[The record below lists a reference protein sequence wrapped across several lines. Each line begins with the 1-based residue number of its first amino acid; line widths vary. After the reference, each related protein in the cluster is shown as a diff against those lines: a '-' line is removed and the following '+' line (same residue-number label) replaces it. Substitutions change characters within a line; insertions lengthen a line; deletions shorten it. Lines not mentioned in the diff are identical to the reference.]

1 MNCEMQLNFVVNVHV
16 AVHISTFQR
25 NKKCISLSEHSVCV
39 LYTVDIHT
47 QKDTHGPIVSAAHT
61 AVTVHIRKIATD
73 ILHTELDNLR
83 RSHKQFLPNKK
94 CTSLSEH
101 PVYQWYIVDIYT
113 QKDTHGPI
121 ISADTLH
128 IPHIPTDTLHTEL
141 DTLRI
146 SHKEF

>member
-47 QKDTHGPIVSAAHT
+47 QKDTHGPIVTAAHT

-73 ILHTELDNLR
+73 IFHTELDNLR
-83 RSHKQFLPNKK
+83 RSQKHFQRYKK

-101 PVYQWYIVDIYT
+101 PIYQRYTVDIYT
-113 QKDTHGPI
+113 EKDTLGPI
-121 ISADTLH
+121 ISAAHSAVKLR
-128 IPHIPTDTLHTEL
+128 IPHSPTGTRH
-141 DTLRI
+141 
-146 SHKEF
+146 